1 PDGNLYV
8 SNVGFGVPVPGAGQ
22 IVRIDTASAQRDAA
36 DHASPEVPAMVRSTS
51 EGISDVT
58 IAGSSQASHGNNAL
72 GQPVGAT
79 VDTTTPGETGSL
91 GEMFV
96 FFPPSVPTGP
106 TKPLSLVSQPSRSLP
121 PDGTTGLLQLVRTSH
136 RAAQEDAPHQALD
149 AVFEELG
156 AEQPF

>member
-1 PDGNLYV
+1 
-8 SNVGFGVPVPGAGQ
+8 
-22 IVRIDTASAQRDAA
+22 
-36 DHASPEVPAMVRSTS
+36 MVRSTS

-58 IAGSSQASHGNNAL
+58 IVGSSQTSQGNNGL
-72 GQPVGAT
+72 GQPGGAT
-79 VDTTTPGETGSL
+79 VDTTASGETGSL

-106 TKPLSLVSQPSRSLP
+106 TNPFSMVSQPSRSLP